1 MKSLFVFV
9 LAALSSFVFA
19 PAPALAGLEEAE
31 VPESKRTSLGLYA
44 TAANAFQA
52 WEADPDAVTI
62 LDVRTPEEF
71 MFVWHPEMAIN
82 IPLFMQTLNWDE
94 GRGRFEMV
102 PNPDFVDAV
111 KGMLDPDDQVFVICR
126 SGGRSAMAVDM
137 LAESGFT
144 NAWTVIDGMEGDKVK
159 DESSPDYG
167 HRTINGWK
175 NADLPWTYAIDPERM
190 RLPSE

>member
-1 MKSLFVFV
+1 MKSLFVVV
-9 LAALSSFVFA
+9 LAVLSSFFFV
-19 PAPALAGLEEAE
+19 PALAGLEEAE
-31 VPESKRTSLGLYA
+31 VPENKRASLGLYA
-44 TAANAFQA
+44 TAVDAFQA
-52 WEADPDAVTI
+52 WEAEPDAVTI

-71 MFVWHPEMAIN
+71 MFVGHPDMAIN
-82 IPLFMQTLNWDE
+82 VPLFMQTLNWDE
-94 GRGRFEMV
+94 ERGRFEMV

-111 KGMLDPDDQVFVICR
+111 KGMLDPDDQIFVICR

-175 NADLPWTYAIDPERM
+175 NAGLPWTYVIDSERM